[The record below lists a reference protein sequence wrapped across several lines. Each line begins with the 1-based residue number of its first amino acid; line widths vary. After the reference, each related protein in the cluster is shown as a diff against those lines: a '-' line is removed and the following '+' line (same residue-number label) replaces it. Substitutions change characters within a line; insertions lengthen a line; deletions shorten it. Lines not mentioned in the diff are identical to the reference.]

1 MSRQEPPTLFVST
14 HLLLRCVCVCQVENG
29 TWDAN
34 AIKSLEAATSFE
46 LVPSELRSTKPEA
59 ANGGADFDKPNLGYT
74 IGGDDGLGETA
85 LLASLPPPANQEPL
99 PPQRKERAVVEK
111 DDDDDPFDKP
121 KKPVETPV
129 KSQVILD
136 LEDEWEEGD
145 TPTVT
150 TPTSSS
156 ASKKTP
162 ASEAPGGDRL
172 DDDDFELGG

>member
-1 MSRQEPPTLFVST
+1 MRACRSSLFVLT

-85 LLASLPPPANQEPL
+85 LLASPKAPTGAEGAAEAEALADVKPTRGRLLVFPHECPHAGRP
-99 PPQRKERAVVEK
+99 VV
-111 DDDDDPFDKP
+111 DAP
-121 KKPVETPV
+121 KVV
-129 KSQVILD
+129 LR
-136 LEDEWEEGD
+136 G
-145 TPTVT
+145 
-150 TPTSSS
+150 
-156 ASKKTP
+156 
-162 ASEAPGGDRL
+162 
-172 DDDDFELGG
+172 ELWM